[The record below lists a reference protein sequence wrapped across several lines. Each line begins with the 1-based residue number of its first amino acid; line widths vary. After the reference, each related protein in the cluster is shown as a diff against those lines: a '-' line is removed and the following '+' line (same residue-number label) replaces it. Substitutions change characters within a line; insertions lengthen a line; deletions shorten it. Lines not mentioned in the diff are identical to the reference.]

1 MKLVA
6 NIYLSLIFSIIFTS
20 LNASSIIEHTNL
32 SEFSTM
38 QRVRIDFESPDGFV
52 RPLLLA
58 FTTDDSATDGV
69 DYGYDGAN
77 FDQFP
82 DDLFWMIEDNTYV
95 IQGVGSFEETK
106 QYPLGLFL
114 TNSGNIKISLN
125 SLENFNQEI
134 EVFVFDNLEN
144 TYTRINANNFDID
157 ITSGEYLNRFFIT
170 FSNPNASN
178 NGVSNGSLSIEEFNN
193 EDLTSI
199 TYVSNSDQLIIK
211 SNSTITHIEIY
222 SITGQKIKRLNN
234 IHSKEI
240 KMPLQLNHK
249 GYAIVK
255 AFGLETHQSKSIILN

>member
-1 MKLVA
+1 
-6 NIYLSLIFSIIFTS
+6 
-20 LNASSIIEHTNL
+20 
-32 SEFSTM
+32 M
-38 QRVRIDFESPDGFV
+38 QRVRIDFESPNGYV

-58 FTTDDSATDGV
+58 FTSDDSATDGV

-95 IQGVGSFEETK
+95 IQGVGSYEETK

-114 TNSGNIKISLN
+114 TNSGTIKISLN

-144 TYTRINANNFDID
+144 TYTSINANNFNID

-170 FSNPNASN
+170 FSNQNASN

-193 EDLTSI
+193 QELATI
-199 TYVSNSDQLIIK
+199 TYVSNSNQLIIK